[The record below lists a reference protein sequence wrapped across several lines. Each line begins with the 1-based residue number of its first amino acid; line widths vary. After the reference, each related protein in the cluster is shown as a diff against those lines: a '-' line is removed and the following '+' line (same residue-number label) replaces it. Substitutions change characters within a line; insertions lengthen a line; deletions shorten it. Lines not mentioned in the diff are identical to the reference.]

1 MWHCRPTS
9 STPRTHPCY
18 LFIWI
23 WLGIYHI
30 LWIFS
35 YFSVISL
42 EPVPI
47 WQGKGAFHSSVF
59 ACQRSRFPAF
69 YCGCSGMLTSRFKP
83 WGQSNTLCI
92 ALSFILAVPLALI
105 PSPFI
110 FYHLFPP
117 THLIVSQKLSNA
129 SLCVVCS
136 SFPTLSFIS
145 VPGFPLLLFLVYL
158 LPGHRLWSSQT
169 TLNLSTITGDLLT
182 VWCLVLSYLITAN
195 QESSVF
201 SSIYPLHALSFSFS
215 FTFRHF
221 YPKSLSL
228 HSRCTFKFF
237 QFLLSLGIEPMT
249 LRC

>member
-1 MWHCRPTS
+1 MALPSHIINPTYA
-9 STPRTHPCY
+9 PLLFVY
-18 LFIWI
+18 LDLAGNLSHTLNIFIFFCNFPGTCPNLTRERSI
-23 WLGIYHI
+23 PLFRLRLPALQISCLLLWLQRDANIQVQALRSIQHTLY
-30 LWIFS
+30 
-35 YFSVISL
+35 
-42 EPVPI
+42 
-47 WQGKGAFHSSVF
+47 SSVF
-59 ACQRSRFPAF
+59 HSCCPSGTHSFSLHFLSSVSTHSPYRF
-69 YCGCSGMLTSRFKP
+69 C
-83 WGQSNTLCI
+83 
-92 ALSFILAVPLALI
+92 LA
-105 PSPFI
+105 
-110 FYHLFPP
+110 
-117 THLIVSQKLSNA
+117 VSQKLSNA

-201 SSIYPLHALSFSFS
+201 SSIYPLHALSF
-215 FTFRHF
+215 TFRHF

-228 HSRCTFKFF
+228 HSMCTFKFF